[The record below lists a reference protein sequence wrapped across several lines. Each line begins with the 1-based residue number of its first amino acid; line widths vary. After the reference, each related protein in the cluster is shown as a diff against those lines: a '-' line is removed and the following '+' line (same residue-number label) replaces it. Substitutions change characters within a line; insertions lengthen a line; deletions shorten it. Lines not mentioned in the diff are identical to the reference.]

1 MSSAQV
7 DWYTCQYINAPCAD
21 MVLGL
26 SDASRR
32 TMHSGWGPFHIARF
46 PTRMK
51 LRATALA
58 CALAA
63 GFALSAPVLA
73 DEMGDIQRMMRAGQ
87 LNEALQRV
95 DAGLA
100 TRPKDAQLRFARGL
114 ILTEQKRTND
124 AINVFLK
131 LTEDFPELPEP
142 YNNLAVLYGSMGQYD
157 KARAALEMAIRTHP
171 SYATAHENLGDVYAR
186 LASQSYDKALQLDSG
201 NTGAQV
207 KLSMIRELIGG
218 RPAARTAVATAPAPV
233 AAAPAARPA
242 APAPV
247 AAAPV
252 RPAAPVPA
260 PAPAAKAAPA
270 PAPVATAPAG
280 GDAATKEVLDAVNA
294 WASAWSSR
302 DVDRYLAAYAAD
314 FKPPRGTRASWATE
328 RRQRIEGK
336 QSIKVTVVSP
346 VVTLQGDTARVNF
359 RQRYDSDRLDVES
372 RKTLV
377 MVKTGGR
384 WLIREE
390 RSGG

>member
-1 MSSAQV
+1 
-7 DWYTCQYINAPCAD
+7 
-21 MVLGL
+21 
-26 SDASRR
+26 
-32 TMHSGWGPFHIARF
+32 
-46 PTRMK
+46 MK